1 MASYLSYIN
10 TEILL
15 YIALG
20 VFSLLLIWLIR
31 IEFKLRRFTKGS
43 DGKSLEGA
51 VRELSKEN
59 KELDKFKDEMEKYL
73 VNVEKRLRR
82 SVQGVETIRFNPFK
96 GVGAGGNQSFSS
108 AFLNEDGDGV
118 VLSTLYA
125 RDRVSMYA
133 KAIENFKSTYELTE
147 EEKSAVEEAKKRLLL

>member
-1 MASYLSYIN
+1 MASYLSYFN

-20 VFSLLLIWLIR
+20 VFSLLIIWFIR
-31 IEFKLRRFTKGS
+31 IEFKLRKFTKGR
-43 DGKSLEGA
+43 DGKSLDGA
-51 VRELSKEN
+51 VRELAKEN
-59 KELDKFKDEMEKYL
+59 EGLEKFKDEMEKYL

-96 GVGAGGNQSFSS
+96 GTGAGGNQSFSS
-108 AFLNEDGDGV
+108 AFLNEDGNGV
-118 VLSTLYA
+118 VLSTIYA

-133 KAIENFKSTYELTE
+133 KAVENFKSMYELTE
-147 EEKSAVEEAKKRLLL
+147 EETKVIEEAKKRLV